1 MSCELNQCASAV
13 QLLRHTPRFEQQL
26 NPTVRVE
33 EITEKV
39 TVRGSVIHVAKPV
52 SNPSCSFLNF
62 RVQVRL
68 AASSA
73 RCQARVA
80 VTFVSF

>member
-1 MSCELNQCASAV
+1 MASAIMCAPSDAWAAV

-39 TVRGSVIHVAKPV
+39 TVRGAVTHVSKPV

-62 RVQVRL
+62 RVQV
-68 AASSA
+68 
-73 RCQARVA
+73 
-80 VTFVSF
+80 